1 MKQATGSNTPQS
13 INKVSI
19 QLTLDGHFF
28 GACAV
33 REFPGDGPVE
43 VELLTPRT
51 TLVPEEFSDEACA
64 GELLAAAGMAALPGE
79 RAVWSAPQQNA
90 VAVMAAAED
99 ALAAVHERL
108 GDRARYTTPLLCV
121 PQASVPTVWMYYA
134 AGLLY
139 IKVYDGKLRFA
150 EVVPAPRRG
159 RPAIHART
167 ARKRIPAQGLHAS
180 HRKRRRPGVE
190 TEARRIFQTDRM
202 RIVSGKI
209 QGPGHQPAPQPA
221 GAADNRFRQGE
232 PLQRPRQSAGFRG
245 VRRAGPLRG
254 NRLDQL

>member
-19 QLTLDGHFF
+19 QLTLDGHSFSAPALS
-28 GACAV
+28 G
-33 REFPGDGPVE
+33 EFPGDGPVK

-51 TLVPEEFSDEACA
+51 MLVPEELFDEEHA

-121 PQASVPTVWMYYA
+121 PQTSVPTVWMYYA

-150 EVVPAPRRG
+150 EVVPAPDEADLLYMLERLGSEFRLRDYTLRIGSSDG
-159 RPAIHART
+159 RALK
-167 ARKRIPAQGLHAS
+167 RKLG
-180 HRKRRRPGVE
+180 GY
-190 TEARRIFQTDRM
+190 
-202 RIVSGKI
+202 
-209 QGPGHQPAPQPA
+209 
-221 GAADNRFRQGE
+221 FRQIICE
-232 PLQRPRQSAGFRG
+232 
-245 VRRAGPLRG
+245 
-254 NRLDQL
+254 

>member
-19 QLTLDGHFF
+19 QLTLDGHSFSAPALS
-28 GACAV
+28 G
-33 REFPGDGPVE
+33 EFPGDGPVE
-43 VELLTPRT
+43 VVLLTPRT
-51 TLVPEEFSDEACA
+51 TLVPEEFFDEACA

-150 EVVPAPRRG
+150 EVVPAPDEADLLYMLERLGSEFRLRDYTLRIGSGDG
-159 RPAIHART
+159 RALK
-167 ARKRIPAQGLHAS
+167 RKLG
-180 HRKRRRPGVE
+180 GY
-190 TEARRIFQTDRM
+190 
-202 RIVSGKI
+202 
-209 QGPGHQPAPQPA
+209 
-221 GAADNRFRQGE
+221 FRQIVCE
-232 PLQRPRQSAGFRG
+232 
-245 VRRAGPLRG
+245 
-254 NRLDQL
+254 

>member
-1 MKQATGSNTPQS
+1 M
-13 INKVSI
+13 SI
-19 QLTLDGHFF
+19 QLTLDGHSFSAPALS
-28 GACAV
+28 G
-33 REFPGDGPVE
+33 EFPGDGPVE

-51 TLVPEEFSDEACA
+51 TLVPEEFFDEACA

-108 GDRARYTTPLLCV
+108 GGRARYTTPLLCV

-150 EVVPAPRRG
+150 EVVPAPDEADLLYMLERLGSEFRLRNYTLRIGSGDG
-159 RPAIHART
+159 RALK
-167 ARKRIPAQGLHAS
+167 RKLG
-180 HRKRRRPGVE
+180 GY
-190 TEARRIFQTDRM
+190 
-202 RIVSGKI
+202 
-209 QGPGHQPAPQPA
+209 
-221 GAADNRFRQGE
+221 FRQIVCE
-232 PLQRPRQSAGFRG
+232 
-245 VRRAGPLRG
+245 
-254 NRLDQL
+254 

>member
-19 QLTLDGHFF
+19 QLTLDGHSFSAPALS
-28 GACAV
+28 G
-33 REFPGDGPVE
+33 EFPGDGPVE
-43 VELLTPRT
+43 VELLTSRT
-51 TLVPEEFSDEACA
+51 MLVPEELFDEEHA

-150 EVVPAPRRG
+150 EVVPAPDEADLLYMLERLGSEFRLRDYTLRIGSSDG
-159 RPAIHART
+159 RALK
-167 ARKRIPAQGLHAS
+167 RKLG
-180 HRKRRRPGVE
+180 GY
-190 TEARRIFQTDRM
+190 
-202 RIVSGKI
+202 
-209 QGPGHQPAPQPA
+209 
-221 GAADNRFRQGE
+221 FRQIICE
-232 PLQRPRQSAGFRG
+232 
-245 VRRAGPLRG
+245 
-254 NRLDQL
+254 

>member
-19 QLTLDGHFF
+19 QLTLDGHSFSAPALS
-28 GACAV
+28 G
-33 REFPGDGPVE
+33 EFPGAGPVE

-51 TLVPEEFSDEACA
+51 TLVPEEFFDEACA

-150 EVVPAPRRG
+150 EVVPAPDEADLLYMLERLGSEFRLRDYTLRIGSGDG
-159 RPAIHART
+159 RALK
-167 ARKRIPAQGLHAS
+167 RKLG
-180 HRKRRRPGVE
+180 GY
-190 TEARRIFQTDRM
+190 
-202 RIVSGKI
+202 
-209 QGPGHQPAPQPA
+209 
-221 GAADNRFRQGE
+221 FRQIVCE
-232 PLQRPRQSAGFRG
+232 
-245 VRRAGPLRG
+245 
-254 NRLDQL
+254 